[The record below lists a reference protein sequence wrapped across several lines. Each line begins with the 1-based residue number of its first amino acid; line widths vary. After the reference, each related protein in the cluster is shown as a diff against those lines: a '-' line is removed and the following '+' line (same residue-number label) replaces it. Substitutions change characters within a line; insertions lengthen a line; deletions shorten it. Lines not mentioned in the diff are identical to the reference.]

1 MRVYLAGVMLSC
13 AMISSSPVHAQAT
26 STPAPVASVLP
37 SAGTALDDP
46 GPLFDDYYIGPYDLL
61 EITVFQVDDLSRT
74 VRVNARGL
82 IGLPLIGQVQA
93 AGLSARV
100 VEEEIARR
108 LTECCLQDPQ
118 VTIFIKEFVSQRVTV
133 EGEVTKPGIFP
144 LSGRT
149 SLLQA
154 IALAAGVSEIADIN
168 QVSIFRTLADGN
180 KEQLVFD
187 LEAVRSGKVDDPL
200 IQGNDVV
207 VVGSSTTRSMVKSVT
222 GTLRGFIGF
231 GTVR

>member
-1 MRVYLAGVMLSC
+1 MLQYLAGVVLCC
-13 AMISSSPVHAQAT
+13 AMISLSPAQAEV
-26 STPAPVASVLP
+26 STPAAGSPPVPA
-37 SAGTALDDP
+37 AGPAADQAEAV
-46 GPLFDDYYIGPYDLL
+46 DDYYIGPYDLL
-61 EITVFQVDDLSRT
+61 EITVFQVADLSRT

-108 LTECCLQDPQ
+108 LSECCLQDPQ

-133 EGEVTKPGIFP
+133 EGEVMKPGIFA

-154 IALAAGVSEIADIN
+154 IALASGASQIADIN
-168 QVSIFRTLADGN
+168 EVSIFRTLPGGN
-180 KEQLVFD
+180 KEQLMFD
-187 LEAVRSGKVDDPL
+187 LEAIRSGKVDDPQ

-207 VVGSSTTRSMVKSVT
+207 VIGSSTGRSMVKGVT
-222 GTLRGFIGF
+222 ETLRGFIGF
-231 GTVR
+231 GTIR